1 MNALR
6 QLRWVAFLEGMSFL
20 GLLFIAMPVKYLFA
34 QPLAVRI
41 TGSVHGLLFLL
52 FVSSL
57 FRAASE
63 HGWTARR
70 SLAVFGASLVPFG
83 NFVLDRSLRR
93 EEQRAESSTPTA
105 GGTSPRR

>member
-6 QLRWVAFLEGMSFL
+6 QLRLIAFLEGMSFL
-20 GLLFIAMPVKYLFA
+20 GLLFVAMPVKYLLG

-41 TGSVHGLLFLL
+41 AGSVHGLLFLL

-63 HGWTARR
+63 HGWPARR
-70 SLAVFGASLVPFG
+70 SLAAFGASLVPFG
-83 NFVLDRSLRR
+83 NFVLDRALKR
-93 EEQRAESSTPTA
+93 EEDR
-105 GGTSPRR
+105 SPR